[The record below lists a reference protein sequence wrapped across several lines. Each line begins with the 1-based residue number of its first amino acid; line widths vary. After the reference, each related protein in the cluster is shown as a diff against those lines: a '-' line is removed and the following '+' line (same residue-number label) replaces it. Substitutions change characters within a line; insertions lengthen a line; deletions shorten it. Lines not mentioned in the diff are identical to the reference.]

1 MGQRSSV
8 ATIDKPEFINVQSV
22 SRYIAKCQI
31 KVLYIGENRNNS
43 VISKEVATKMAQ
55 TLPGCPIVGWYKEDV
70 GDFRDHGNIIKIEE
84 NKIKMEKKTRPF
96 GFIPPNAKVWFQFF
110 EDTDEFGNITLR
122 EYLVT
127 EGYLWTQFEGGDLP
141 IEDGGRPQS
150 MELDEETLQG
160 RWTIDVKRDKEFFII
175 NDAELKSL
183 CILGKDVEPCY
194 EGSNITPTV
203 TFSNENFALEL
214 KDMLQQLQFTLNK
227 LEGGQKM
234 AVIEE
239 KIADK
244 TDETK
249 TVESQ
254 FKLEDEKKKEEN
266 TDKKDDSTSKEDSS
280 AKKEDPKNDNE
291 DQKKKDVANNALKD
305 DEKKDK
311 PTKEEDKS
319 EKDSKSEKKD
329 DDEKDNKKNPKDYSL
344 LEQKYEDLMT
354 EFTALKAS
362 YEGLVDFKNQVEDKE
377 KDKMIASFYML
388 DDEDKKD
395 VIANKSEYTL
405 DEIESKLSVICV
417 RKKVNFDLDKEVES
431 EKEAPAMYSLD
442 GLKTEATQLPAWLKA
457 VEANKN
463 KNK

>member
-141 IEDGGRPQS
+141 LEDGGRPQS

-194 EGSNITPTV
+194 EGSNITPAV

-305 DEKKDK
+305 DEKKDE
-311 PTKEEDKS
+311 PTKEDKS

-329 DDEKDNKKNPKDYSL
+329 DDEKDKKNPKDYSL

-354 EFTALKAS
+354 EFTAFKAS

-377 KDKMIASFYML
+377 EDNMLASFYML

>member
-141 IEDGGRPQS
+141 LEDGGRPQS

-305 DEKKDK
+305 DEKKDEPIK
-311 PTKEEDKS
+311 EDKS

-329 DDEKDNKKNPKDYSL
+329 DDEKDKKKNPKDYSL

-395 VIANKSEYTL
+395 VIANKSKYTL

>member
-280 AKKEDPKNDNE
+280 AKKEDPKNDE

-305 DEKKDK
+305 DEKKDE
-311 PTKEEDKS
+311 PTKEDKS

-395 VIANKSEYTL
+395 VIANKSKYTL

>member
-141 IEDGGRPQS
+141 LEDGGRPQS

-266 TDKKDDSTSKEDSS
+266 TDNKDDSTSKEDSS
-280 AKKEDPKNDNE
+280 TKKEDPKNDNE

-305 DEKKDK
+305 DEKKDE

-329 DDEKDNKKNPKDYSL
+329 DDEKDKKNPKDYSL
-344 LEQKYEDLMT
+344 LEQQYEDLKT

-395 VIANKSEYTL
+395 VIANKSKYTL

-431 EKEAPAMYSLD
+431 EKEAPAIYSLD

>member
-70 GDFRDHGNIIKIEE
+70 DDFRDHGNVIKIEE

-194 EGSNITPTV
+194 EGSNITPAV

-214 KDMLQQLQFTLNK
+214 KEMLQQLQFTLNK

-280 AKKEDPKNDNE
+280 DKKEDPKNDE

-305 DEKKDK
+305 DEKKDE
-311 PTKEEDKS
+311 PTKEDKS
-319 EKDSKSEKKD
+319 EKDSKSEKK

-395 VIANKSEYTL
+395 VIANKSKYTL

>member
-70 GDFRDHGNIIKIEE
+70 DDFRDHGNVIKIEE

-291 DQKKKDVANNALKD
+291 DQKKKDVANNALKN

>member
-31 KVLYIGENRNNS
+31 KVLYIGENRNDS

-141 IEDGGRPQS
+141 LEDGGRPQS

-305 DEKKDK
+305 DEKKDE
-311 PTKEEDKS
+311 PTKEDKS

-329 DDEKDNKKNPKDYSL
+329 DDEKDKKNPKDYSL

>member
-31 KVLYIGENRNNS
+31 KVLYIGENRNDS

-70 GDFRDHGNIIKIEE
+70 GDFRDHGNVIKIEE

-305 DEKKDK
+305 DEKKDEPAK
-311 PTKEEDKS
+311 EDKS

-329 DDEKDNKKNPKDYSL
+329 DDEKDKKNPKDYSL

-442 GLKTEATQLPAWLKA
+442 GLKTEATQLPAWLRA

>member
-214 KDMLQQLQFTLNK
+214 KNMLQQLQFTLNK

-244 TDETK
+244 TNETK

-305 DEKKDK
+305 DEKKDE
-311 PTKEEDKS
+311 PTKEDKS

-329 DDEKDNKKNPKDYSL
+329 DDEKDKKNPKDYSL

-395 VIANKSEYTL
+395 VIANKSKYTL

>member
-70 GDFRDHGNIIKIEE
+70 DDFRDHGNVIKIEE

-141 IEDGGRPQS
+141 LEDGGRPQS

-280 AKKEDPKNDNE
+280 AKKEDPKNDE

-305 DEKKDK
+305 DEKKDE
-311 PTKEEDKS
+311 PTKEDKS

-395 VIANKSEYTL
+395 VIANKSKYTL

>member
-43 VISKEVATKMAQ
+43 VISKEVASKMAQ

-141 IEDGGRPQS
+141 LEDGGRPQS

-305 DEKKDK
+305 DEKKDE
-311 PTKEEDKS
+311 PTKEDKS

-329 DDEKDNKKNPKDYSL
+329 DDEKDKKNPKDYSL

-395 VIANKSEYTL
+395 VIANKSKYTL

>member
-305 DEKKDK
+305 DEKKDE
-311 PTKEEDKS
+311 PTKEDKS

-329 DDEKDNKKNPKDYSL
+329 DDEKDKKNLKDYSL

>member
-70 GDFRDHGNIIKIEE
+70 DDFRDHGNVIKIEE

-291 DQKKKDVANNALKD
+291 DQKKKDVANNTLKE
-305 DEKKDK
+305 DEKKDEPAK
-311 PTKEEDKS
+311 EYKSEED
-319 EKDSKSEKKD
+319 DKSEKKD
-329 DDEKDNKKNPKDYSL
+329 DPKDYSL

-442 GLKTEATQLPAWLKA
+442 GLKTEATQLPAWLRA

>member
-70 GDFRDHGNIIKIEE
+70 DDFRDHGNVIKIEE

-280 AKKEDPKNDNE
+280 DKKEDPKNDE
-291 DQKKKDVANNALKD
+291 DQKKKDVVNNALKD
-305 DEKKDK
+305 DEKKDEPAK
-311 PTKEEDKS
+311 EDKS

-395 VIANKSEYTL
+395 VIANKSKYTL

>member
-160 RWTIDVKRDKEFFII
+160 RRTIDVKRDKEFFII

-280 AKKEDPKNDNE
+280 DKKEDPKNDE

-305 DEKKDK
+305 DEKKDE
-311 PTKEEDKS
+311 PTKEDKS

-362 YEGLVDFKNQVEDKE
+362 YESLVDFKNQVEDKE

-395 VIANKSEYTL
+395 VIANKSKYTL

>member
-70 GDFRDHGNIIKIEE
+70 DDFRDHGNVIKIEE

-194 EGSNITPTV
+194 EGSNITPAV

-214 KDMLQQLQFTLNK
+214 KEMLQQLQFTLNK

-280 AKKEDPKNDNE
+280 DKKEDPKNDE

-305 DEKKDK
+305 DEKKDE
-311 PTKEEDKS
+311 PTKEDKS
-319 EKDSKSEKKD
+319 EKDSKSEKK

-395 VIANKSEYTL
+395 VIANKSKYTL

-442 GLKTEATQLPAWLKA
+442 GLKTEATQLPAWLRA

>member
-70 GDFRDHGNIIKIEE
+70 DDFRDHGNVIKIEE

-96 GFIPPNAKVWFQFF
+96 GFIPTNAKVWFQFF

-266 TDKKDDSTSKEDSS
+266 TNKKDDSTSKEDSS
-280 AKKEDPKNDNE
+280 DKKEDPKNDE
-291 DQKKKDVANNALKD
+291 DQKKKDVVNNALKD
-305 DEKKDK
+305 DEKKDE
-311 PTKEEDKS
+311 PTKEDKS

-329 DDEKDNKKNPKDYSL
+329 DDEKDKKNPKDYSL

-354 EFTALKAS
+354 EFTAVKAS

-395 VIANKSEYTL
+395 VIANKSKYTL

>member
-194 EGSNITPTV
+194 EGSNITPAV

-214 KDMLQQLQFTLNK
+214 KEMLQQLQFTLNK

-305 DEKKDK
+305 DEKKDE
-311 PTKEEDKS
+311 PTKEDKS

-329 DDEKDNKKNPKDYSL
+329 DDEKDKKNPKDYSL

-395 VIANKSEYTL
+395 VIANKSKYTL

>member
-70 GDFRDHGNIIKIEE
+70 DDFRDHGNVIKIEE

-214 KDMLQQLQFTLNK
+214 KNMLQQLQFTLNK

-305 DEKKDK
+305 DEKKDE
-311 PTKEEDKS
+311 PTKEDKS

-329 DDEKDNKKNPKDYSL
+329 DDEKDKKNPKDYSL

-395 VIANKSEYTL
+395 VIANKSKYTL

-442 GLKTEATQLPAWLKA
+442 GLKTEATQLPAWLRA

>member
-141 IEDGGRPQS
+141 LEDGGRPQS

-214 KDMLQQLQFTLNK
+214 KNMLQQLQFTLNK

-280 AKKEDPKNDNE
+280 AKKEDPKNDE

-305 DEKKDK
+305 DEKKDE
-311 PTKEEDKS
+311 PTKEDKS

-395 VIANKSEYTL
+395 VIANKSKYTL

>member
-70 GDFRDHGNIIKIEE
+70 DDFRDHGNVIKIEE

-96 GFIPPNAKVWFQFF
+96 GFIPTNAKVWFQFF

-305 DEKKDK
+305 DEKKDE
-311 PTKEEDKS
+311 PTKEDKS

-329 DDEKDNKKNPKDYSL
+329 DDEKDKKNPKDYSL

-362 YEGLVDFKNQVEDKE
+362 YKGLVDFKNQVEDKE

-395 VIANKSEYTL
+395 VIANKSKYTL

>member
-31 KVLYIGENRNNS
+31 KVLYVGENRNNS

-70 GDFRDHGNIIKIEE
+70 GDFRDHGNVIKIEE

-141 IEDGGRPQS
+141 LEDGGRPQS

-254 FKLEDEKKKEEN
+254 FKLEDEKKKEE
-266 TDKKDDSTSKEDSS
+266 KDDSTSKEDSS

-305 DEKKDK
+305 DEKKDE
-311 PTKEEDKS
+311 PTKEDKS

-329 DDEKDNKKNPKDYSL
+329 DDEKDKKNPKDYSL

>member
-70 GDFRDHGNIIKIEE
+70 DDFRDHGNVIKIEE

-214 KDMLQQLQFTLNK
+214 KNMLQQLQFTLNK

-305 DEKKDK
+305 DEKKDE
-311 PTKEEDKS
+311 PTKEDKS

-329 DDEKDNKKNPKDYSL
+329 DDEKDKKNPKDYSL

-395 VIANKSEYTL
+395 VIANKSKYTL

>member
-70 GDFRDHGNIIKIEE
+70 GDFRDHGNVIKIEE

-141 IEDGGRPQS
+141 LEDGGRPQS

-280 AKKEDPKNDNE
+280 TKKEDPKNDDE

-305 DEKKDK
+305 DEKKDEPAK
-311 PTKEEDKS
+311 EDKS

-329 DDEKDNKKNPKDYSL
+329 DDEKDKKNQKDYSL

-442 GLKTEATQLPAWLKA
+442 GLKTEATQLPAWLRA

>member
-96 GFIPPNAKVWFQFF
+96 GFIPTNAKVWFQFF

-305 DEKKDK
+305 DEKKDE
-311 PTKEEDKS
+311 PTKEDKS

-329 DDEKDNKKNPKDYSL
+329 DDEKDKKNPKDYSL

-395 VIANKSEYTL
+395 VIANKSKYTL

>member
-70 GDFRDHGNIIKIEE
+70 DDFRDHGNVIKIEE

-141 IEDGGRPQS
+141 LEDGGRPQS

-280 AKKEDPKNDNE
+280 DKKEDPKNDE
-291 DQKKKDVANNALKD
+291 DQKKKDVANNALKN
-305 DEKKDK
+305 DEKKDE
-311 PTKEEDKS
+311 PTKEDKS

-395 VIANKSEYTL
+395 VIANKSKYTL

>member
-70 GDFRDHGNIIKIEE
+70 DDFRDHGNVIKIEE

-280 AKKEDPKNDNE
+280 DKKEDPKNDE

-305 DEKKDK
+305 DEKKDE
-311 PTKEEDKS
+311 PTKEDKS

-329 DDEKDNKKNPKDYSL
+329 DDEKDKKNPKDYSL

-442 GLKTEATQLPAWLKA
+442 GLKTEATQLPAWLRA

>member
-70 GDFRDHGNIIKIEE
+70 DDFRDHGNVIKIEE

-141 IEDGGRPQS
+141 LEDGGRPQS

-214 KDMLQQLQFTLNK
+214 KNMLQQLQFTLNK

-280 AKKEDPKNDNE
+280 DKKEDPKNDE

-305 DEKKDK
+305 DEKKDE
-311 PTKEEDKS
+311 PTKEDKS

-329 DDEKDNKKNPKDYSL
+329 DDEKDKKNPKDYSL

-442 GLKTEATQLPAWLKA
+442 GLKTEATQLPAWLRA

>member
-214 KDMLQQLQFTLNK
+214 KNMLQQLQFTLNK

-305 DEKKDK
+305 DEKKDE
-311 PTKEEDKS
+311 PTKEDKS

-329 DDEKDNKKNPKDYSL
+329 DDEKDKKNPKDYSL

>member
-305 DEKKDK
+305 DEKKDE
-311 PTKEEDKS
+311 PTKEDKS

-329 DDEKDNKKNPKDYSL
+329 DDEKDKKNPKDYSL
-344 LEQKYEDLMT
+344 LEQKYEDLKT

-395 VIANKSEYTL
+395 VIANKSKYTL

>member
-70 GDFRDHGNIIKIEE
+70 DDFRDHGNVIKIEE

-96 GFIPPNAKVWFQFF
+96 GFIPTNAKVWFQFF

-305 DEKKDK
+305 DEKKDE
-311 PTKEEDKS
+311 PTKEDKS

-329 DDEKDNKKNPKDYSL
+329 DDEKDKKNPKDYSL

-395 VIANKSEYTL
+395 VIANKSKYTL

>member
-31 KVLYIGENRNNS
+31 KVLYIGENRNDS

-70 GDFRDHGNIIKIEE
+70 GDFRDHGNVIKIEE

-96 GFIPPNAKVWFQFF
+96 GFIPTNAKVWFQFF

-305 DEKKDK
+305 DEKKDE
-311 PTKEEDKS
+311 PTKEDKS

-329 DDEKDNKKNPKDYSL
+329 DDEKDKKNPKDYSL

-431 EKEAPAMYSLD
+431 EKEAPAIYSLD
-442 GLKTEATQLPAWLKA
+442 GLKTEATQLPAWLRA

>member
-70 GDFRDHGNIIKIEE
+70 DDFRDHGNVIKIEE

-280 AKKEDPKNDNE
+280 TKKEDPKNDDE

-305 DEKKDK
+305 DEKKDE
-311 PTKEEDKS
+311 PTKEDKS

-329 DDEKDNKKNPKDYSL
+329 DDEKDKKNPKDYSL

-442 GLKTEATQLPAWLKA
+442 GLKTEATQLPAWLRA